1 MKAFSII
8 IICLCLFTFSAKA
21 QTFVN
26 TNVHTTTSVAVEAS
40 TPVSTQ
46 LSNVRYEFVQSTLNT
61 THAFLVDKYTGRVW
75 RYRILKKEFTEIT
88 REEPDIVNP
97 EVVNYQLYMSG
108 ENSSMCFLL
117 NVHTGE
123 MWRYGSKDGE
133 KTFRKMGMPWTNKE
147 KK

>member
-1 MKAFSII
+1 MKLFSII
-8 IICLCLFTFSAKA
+8 ITMCLCLFAFNAEA
-21 QTFVN
+21 QTFVT
-26 TNVHTTTSVAVEAS
+26 TNVHTSTNVDAS

-46 LSNVRYEFVQSTLNT
+46 LTNVRYEFVQSTLNT
-61 THAFLVDKYTGRVW
+61 SHAFLIDKYTGRVW
-75 RYRILKKEFTEIT
+75 RYRILKKEFSEIL

-97 EVVNYQLYMSG
+97 EIVNYQLYMSG

-133 KTFRKMGMPWTNKE
+133 KTFRKMEMPWNNQ
-147 KK
+147 